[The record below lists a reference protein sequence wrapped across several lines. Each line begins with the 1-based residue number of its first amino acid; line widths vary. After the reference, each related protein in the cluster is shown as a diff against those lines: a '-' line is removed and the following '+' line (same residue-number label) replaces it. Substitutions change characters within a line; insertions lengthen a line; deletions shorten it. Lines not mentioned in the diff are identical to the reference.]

1 MAPKARCSTSLFE
14 SKGQMQDELLIRT
27 ERFPTIFEER
37 RKQMSEHV
45 ISRGALLKGV
55 GVATLS
61 AGMGGAP
68 GAAGA
73 CAWAR

>member
-1 MAPKARCSTSLFE
+1 
-14 SKGQMQDELLIRT
+14 
-27 ERFPTIFEER
+27 
-37 RKQMSEHV
+37 MSEHV

-68 GAAGA
+68 GGGAGV
-73 CAWAR
+73 WAR

>member
-1 MAPKARCSTSLFE
+1 
-14 SKGQMQDELLIRT
+14 
-27 ERFPTIFEER
+27 
-37 RKQMSEHV
+37 MSEHV

-68 GAAGA
+68 GAACA

>member
-1 MAPKARCSTSLFE
+1 
-14 SKGQMQDELLIRT
+14 
-27 ERFPTIFEER
+27 
-37 RKQMSEHV
+37 MSEHV

-55 GVATLS
+55 GVVTLS